1 VRLVATLGGCLVALV
16 LAGCGNLP
24 IARLALAPAEPPLD
38 PRTVSVSVADLPGGL
53 APCPVS
59 GQIDRYLRHLQV
71 DGSPSYEVTAGQWE
85 AMKRKGAVAGWVQ
98 SYAQSADDCAARLGE
113 RVGPSAI
120 SFAIR
125 FKDAASALAGFN
137 SGFLGLRPEPSM
149 QAPGLIHGS
158 QTQLTADAWTYDQ
171 TDQTPAVFVAFWA
184 NRQFDLFLLTER
196 LPAAAS
202 LHAASDM
209 NGRVH

>member
-1 VRLVATLGGCLVALV
+1 MA
-16 LAGCGNLP
+16 
-24 IARLALAPAEPPLD
+24 
-38 PRTVSVSVADLPGGL
+38 ADLPGGF

-59 GQIDRYLRHLQV
+59 GQIDSYLRQLQI
-71 DGSPSYEVTAGQWE
+71 DRSPSYEVTAGQW
-85 AMKRKGAVAGWVQ
+85 ATMKRLGAVSGWVQ

-113 RVGPSAI
+113 RLGPSAI
-120 SFAIR
+120 SFAIS

-137 SGFLGLRPEPSM
+137 SGFLGLRPEPTM
-149 QAPGLIHGS
+149 QAPGLVHGS

-171 TDQTPAVFVAFWA
+171 TNQAPAVFVAFWA
-184 NRQFDLFLLTER
+184 NHRFDLFLLAER

-202 LHAASDM
+202 LRAAANM